1 MIYHCID
8 APQPSEGHLGC
19 FQVLATINKVGINM
33 CVQVFVWMSVFNS
46 FMHSFL
52 QVWGHM
58 VNHGIAT
65 SWTQMK
71 RLSTY
76 AGFAACHYLESQST

>member
-58 VNHGIAT
+58 VKVFLT
-65 SWTQMK
+65 
-71 RLSTY
+71 
-76 AGFAACHYLESQST
+76 